1 MLTVRNNF
9 DLFETHWWRQ
19 HHSLGAK
26 KKKAYEECKKL
37 PFLCWNRQIW
47 STSNTFEII
56 WGKPGARN
64 ISMGANAPHASSWCH
79 HYWATYR
86 YLQQCHLY
94 WIIVGVWNLQEGN
107 KYVWPPLKKKMQTPR
122 NKQTKT
128 KTKKKKK
135 LFFFVLRIQMFIPIT
150 LLTSSRKKNLEK
162 I

>member
-9 DLFETHWWRQ
+9 DLFETQWWHQ
-19 HHSLGAK
+19 HQNLGAK
-26 KKKAYEECKKL
+26 KKKVCEVRKKL

-56 WGKPGARN
+56 WGQLGARN

-79 HYWATYR
+79 HYWPTYR

-107 KYVWPPLKKKMQTPR
+107 KYVWPPLKKKCKPLET
-122 NKQTKT
+122 NKQTN
-128 KTKKKKK
+128 KTKKKT
-135 LFFFVLRIQMFIPIT
+135 FFFFCSMHSNVHPHNSFD
-150 LLTSSRKKNLEK
+150 LL
-162 I
+162 